1 MVRDYRLLVVT
12 GTFDGHWSQGLL
24 EVTGVPDGHRGP
36 WSSEGPVG
44 DQEGGMVSMPPP
56 RPDQRAFLVLRA
68 LFGLEGAPC
77 GLHGPF

>member
-44 DQEGGMVSMPPP
+44 DQEEGMVSMPPP
-56 RPDQRAFLVLRA
+56 QGLTKGPSWSSGPFLV
-68 LFGLEGAPC
+68 
-77 GLHGPF
+77 